1 MQAIFFDRGNTLVQF
16 GETNYDAGQK
26 LILTSVRPP
35 NTIDA
40 AAFDRFEDEFF
51 ERLDFYREHAN
62 LECNLLHYY
71 ELLARYF
78 GIQFDKSYEEL
89 CRRYHFIAERIS
101 LIPGAQR
108 VLAELKRA
116 GFRLGLV
123 TNTSLPHSIIVE
135 EFQQL
140 ALYDYFDTVVCSSEI
155 VFRKPDRAMFEV
167 ALRALNVAPDEA
179 MFVGDSYH
187 ADVVGAKQA
196 GMKTVWLNPDRKPI
210 PGEVKPDY
218 TIGGLEEILTF
229 PEITRGVE
237 RGAKSVG
244 RR

>member
-1 MQAIFFDRGNTLVQF
+1 MQALLFDRGNTLAQF
-16 GETNYDAGQK
+16 GETDYDAGQK
-26 LILTSVRPP
+26 LILASIQPP
-35 NTIDA
+35 KAVDA
-40 AAFDRFEDEFF
+40 ASLDRFEDEFF

-71 ELLARYF
+71 ELMARYF

-89 CRRYHFIAERIS
+89 CRRYHFVAERIS
-101 LIPGAQR
+101 TMPGAQH

-155 VFRKPDRAMFEV
+155 VFRKPDAAMFEV
-167 ALRALNVAPDEA
+167 ALRSLKITPSETL
-179 MFVGDSYH
+179 FVGDDYH
-187 ADVVGAKQA
+187 ADVIGAHKV
-196 GMKTVWLNPDRKPI
+196 GMKTVWLNPNRNPV

-218 TIGGLEEILTF
+218 DIAGLEEILELA
-229 PEITRGVE
+229 EIKIKRK
-237 RGAKSVG
+237 A
-244 RR
+244 

>member
-1 MQAIFFDRGNTLVQF
+1 MRAILFDRGNTLVQF
-16 GETNYDAGQK
+16 GETDYDAGQR
-26 LILTSVRPP
+26 LILASVRPS
-35 NTIDA
+35 NIVDA
-40 AAFDRFEDEFF
+40 ASLDRFEDEFF

-71 ELLARYF
+71 ELMARYF
-78 GIQFDKSYEEL
+78 GIQFDKPYEEL
-89 CRRYHFIAERIS
+89 CRRYHFVAERIS
-101 LIPGAQR
+101 TISGAQH

-135 EFQQL
+135 EFKQL
-140 ALYDYFDTVVCSSEI
+140 SLYDYFDTVVCSSEI

-167 ALRALNVAPDEA
+167 ALRALNVAPEEA

-187 ADVVGAKQA
+187 ADVVGAKQV
-196 GMKTVWLNPDRKPI
+196 GMKTVWLNPDRNPV

-218 TIGGLEEILTF
+218 DIVGLDEIFELT
-229 PEITRGVE
+229 EIKIKRK
-237 RGAKSVG
+237 A
-244 RR
+244 

>member
-1 MQAIFFDRGNTLVQF
+1 MQAILFDRGNTLIQF
-16 GETNYDAGQK
+16 GETDYGAGQK
-26 LILTSVRPP
+26 LILASVRPP

-89 CRRYHFIAERIS
+89 CRGYHFTAERIS
-101 LIPGAQR
+101 LLPGAQH
-108 VLAELKRA
+108 VLAGLKRA

-123 TNTSLPHSIIVE
+123 TNTSLPHAIIVE

-140 ALYDYFDTVVCSSEI
+140 ALYEYFDTVVCSSEI
-155 VFRKPDRAMFEV
+155 VFRKPDRVMFEV
-167 ALRALNVAPDEA
+167 ALRALNVGPNEA

-187 ADVVGAKQA
+187 ADVIGAKQV
-196 GMKTVWLNPDRKPI
+196 GMKAVWLNPDRKPA
-210 PGEVKPDY
+210 PGEVRPDY
-218 TIGGLEEILTF
+218 DIAGLEEILKL
-229 PEITRGVE
+229 PAIVESVE
-237 RGAKSVG
+237 RRAKSV
-244 RR
+244 